1 MRFETPSYQLVCGR
15 HSGKFVPQKAST
27 VPLRWRVRLQVYNL
41 HPLHATTFLSKIV
54 SRLQQFKFIN
64 ANMAE
69 NLLLKCCCR
78 KPVAGAWNDSR
89 RGSVAAQLEKKKEEE
104 HCDTN
109 HRPIPSQSHHQLHF
123 RSQQYEANNQQIF

>member
-27 VPLRWRVRLQVYNL
+27 VPLRWRVRPLVYNL
-41 HPLHATTFLSKIV
+41 HPLHATTFLSLYQGCNN
-54 SRLQQFKFIN
+54 SKFIN
-64 ANMAE
+64 ANMVA

-89 RGSVAAQLEKKKEEE
+89 GGSVAAQLEKKKEEE
-104 HCDTN
+104 RCDTN
-109 HRPIPSQSHHQLHF
+109 HRPIPSQSHHQLYF